1 MVLTS
6 ELNLNLRCT
15 LVCKKGGKRY
25 HSINV
30 HGVCNS
36 KLRFIN
42 NVSKWQGST
51 HDSFILENSTF
62 AVPEGWLLRE
72 SGYFLRPWPLT
83 PVINPSSQPEE
94 IYNASQIK
102 TRNTVERSFDDLKSR
117 LRCID
122 TSGET
127 VLFPI
132 KSFSEKLW
140 LRILLFLHNFGIA
153 NGVPLLTD
161 YMYVNARN
169 GGRIGRPCY
178 IKRWCDNE
186 KQTCL
191 IYQGYHNLL
200 CSE

>member
-1 MVLTS
+1 M
-6 ELNLNLRCT
+6 
-15 LVCKKGGKRY
+15 
-25 HSINV
+25 
-30 HGVCNS
+30 CNS

-62 AVPEGWLLRE
+62 IVPEGWRLGE
-72 SGYFLRPWPLT
+72 SGYLLRPWPLT
-83 PVINPSSQPEE
+83 PVINPSSQLEE
-94 IYNASQIK
+94 IYIASQIK
-102 TRNTVERSFDDLKSR
+102 TRITVKRSFGDLKSR

-132 KSFSEKLW
+132 KSFWGKTVASNSVV
-140 LRILLFLHNFGIA
+140 LHNFGIA

-186 KQTCL
+186 KQTC
-191 IYQGYHNLL
+191 
-200 CSE
+200 

>member
-1 MVLTS
+1 M
-6 ELNLNLRCT
+6 
-15 LVCKKGGKRY
+15 
-25 HSINV
+25 
-30 HGVCNS
+30 CNS

-62 AVPEGWLLRE
+62 IVPEGWLLGE
-72 SGYFLRPWPLT
+72 SGYLLRPWPLT

-94 IYNASQIK
+94 IYIASQIK
-102 TRNTVERSFDDLKSR
+102 TRITVKRSFGDLKSR
-117 LRCID
+117 LGCID

-132 KSFSEKLW
+132 KGFSEKTVASSSVFTQFRYREWDSFTDW
-140 LRILLFLHNFGIA
+140 LCKRPQRRTNWT
-153 NGVPLLTD
+153 PLLNRTLQ
-161 YMYVNARN
+161 
-169 GGRIGRPCY
+169 
-178 IKRWCDNE
+178 RWCDNE

-191 IYQGYHNLL
+191 IYQGYDNLL